1 MSQDVLEHGSPQDRA
16 VGANDHNQPVAGE
29 SDPSSQGWSSTV
41 TIKQEASHVASGVNQ
56 SETHVAAA
64 NQVEAAALNRPMP
77 SVQATSVGVK
87 RERPSSDEDG
97 LEEFSKGNK
106 RARQ

>member
-1 MSQDVLEHGSPQDRA
+1 MSQDVREHGSPQDRG
-16 VGANDHNQPVAGE
+16 VGANDRNQPVAGE

-77 SVQATSVGVK
+77 SVEPTSMRIK
-87 RERPSSDEDG
+87 RERQSSEEDD